1 MTLKA
6 IRVQR
11 RGKAGPS
18 APGTVDLYFD
28 ATIRS
33 WRYVDEDGNTYA
45 LASGGGGV
53 TSHPALTSLGWTAS
67 GHTLSTTYRLAGS
80 GASTA
85 AAEITYTSYTATL
98 LDDADAATAR
108 ATLGLVIGTDVQAY
122 DAGLTSL
129 TAADASAGLP
139 YVSAANTWASA
150 TYSGMLS
157 VVSGAWKVVGLRES
171 GGTDLTIGAISGSK
185 LLGVASGSVGGVT
198 VGTGLSLSAGTL
210 AVDTSTIA
218 TQAWVGAGYQPLDS
232 DLTAIAALSS
242 TGLVART
249 GSGTAAART
258 ITGGSGVTVTNGS
271 GVSGN
276 PTISFAGGTGQDDD
290 PTTAYTISVTPS
302 NASLFSRDSG
312 VTARS
317 TANGDTSQYRATQLT
332 GSISDFYS
340 TVGVAQTGWNYTGYI
355 SFKVKLITGSSIA
368 ATSRY
373 KMGWTNGGLSSLDAE
388 TAGRPTMIFRYLTG
402 LSHTNWMCYT
412 QNAAGSEETDS
423 LVAVAIN
430 TVYMLEVRLTS
441 TSITYL
447 INGNTVATHTT
458 RIPPTTASLNFQCG
472 NYATSR
478 SLYIIGSRMTMI
490 WA

>member
-1 MTLKA
+1 MSDRISPILLIQGATRATTRELTISGATLA
-6 IRVQR
+6 DDGGGR
-11 RGKAGPS
+11 
-18 APGTVDLYFD
+18 
-28 ATIRS
+28 ATLTI
-33 WRYVDEDGNTYA
+33 
-45 LASGGGGV
+45 SGGGGGGGAW
-53 TSHPALTSLGWTAS
+53 TSS
-67 GHTLSTTYRLAGS
+67 GYTFSSAYRLAGS

-85 AAEITYTSYTATL
+85 AAEIAYTSYTATL

-108 ATLGLVIGTDVQAY
+108 ATLGVVIGTDVQAY
-122 DAGLTSL
+122 DADLTGL
-129 TAADASAGLP
+129 AALGDGLP
-139 YVSAANTWASA
+139 YRASGTWATA

-157 VVSGAWKVVGLRES
+157 VVAGVWKVVGLRES
-171 GGTDLTIGAISGSK
+171 GGTDLTIGAISGTK

-218 TQAWVGAGYQPLDS
+218 TLAAVAAAYQPLDS
-232 DLTAIAALSS
+232 DLTAIAGLSS
-242 TGLVART
+242 TGLIART
-249 GSGTAAART
+249 GAGTAAART
-258 ITGGSGVTVTNGS
+258 ITGGTGVTVTNGS

-290 PTTAYTISVTPS
+290 PTTAYTISITPS
-302 NASLFSRDSG
+302 GSTLFSRDSG
-312 VTARS
+312 ITARS
-317 TANGDTSQYRATQLT
+317 ASNGDTSQYRATLFT
-332 GSISDFYS
+332 GSIADFYS
-340 TVGVAQTGWNYTGYI
+340 SVGVAQTGWSYTGYI

-368 ATSRY
+368 ATARY

-423 LVAVAIN
+423 LVAVATS

-447 INGNTVATHTT
+447 INGSTVATHTT
-458 RIPPTTASLNFQCG
+458 RIPPTTASMQIQCG
-472 NYATSR
+472 NYATGR
-478 SLYIIGSRMTMI
+478 NLYIIGARVTLQ

>member
-1 MTLKA
+1 MSPSRRTTSLVVKQGATRVVSRVLKFVGATLSEA
-6 IRVQR
+6 
-11 RGKAGPS
+11 AGE
-18 APGTVDLYFD
+18 AVI
-28 ATIRS
+28 TI
-33 WRYVDEDGNTYA
+33 
-45 LASGGGGV
+45 SGGGGGV
-53 TSHPALTSLGWTAS
+53 PTTRTI
-67 GHTLSTTYRLAGS
+67 STTAPLTGGGDLSADRTLAVS
-80 GASTA
+80 
-85 AAEITYTSYTATL
+85 
-98 LDDADAATAR
+98 AATTTAQGVVEL
-108 ATLGLVIGTDVQAY
+108 ATDGE
-122 DAGLTSL
+122 
-129 TAADASAGLP
+129 ASAGVVVQGNDSRLSDSRTP
-139 YVSAANTWASA
+139 TGAAGGDLGG
-150 TYSGMLS
+150 TYPSPT
-157 VVSGAWKVVGLRES
+157 VTQARGLRETAGPTTLTMGAVADGELLRRS
-171 GGTDLTIGAISGSK
+171 GTTLVGAAIGVVVQAHNALLAAI
-185 LLGVASGSVGGVT
+185 A
-198 VGTGLSLSAGTL
+198 GLSSNGF
-210 AVDTSTIA
+210 I
-218 TQAWVGAGYQPLDS
+218 
-232 DLTAIAALSS
+232 
-242 TGLVART
+242 ART
-249 GSGTAAART
+249 GSGSAVTRT

-276 PTISFAGGTGQDDD
+276 PTISFSGGTGQDDD

-332 GSISDFYS
+332 GSIADFYS

-447 INGNTVATHTT
+447 INGTTVATHTT
-458 RIPPTTASLNFQCG
+458 RIPPTTASMQIQCG
-472 NYATSR
+472 NYATGR
-478 SLYIIGSRMTMI
+478 SLYIIGARVTLQ

>member
-1 MTLKA
+1 MSTRMLLR
-6 IRVQR
+6 RVAGRVAVAPTGMVALFYDSLLR
-11 RGKAGPS
+11 R
-18 APGTVDLYFD
+18 VRL
-28 ATIRS
+28 
-33 WRYVDEDGNTYA
+33 VDESGDVA
-45 LASGGGGV
+45 DLASGGGGV
-53 TSHPALTSLGWTAS
+53 TSHPALTGLAWTSS
-67 GHTLSTTYRLAGS
+67 GHTGSAGALAGFNGS
-80 GASTA
+80 GA
-85 AAEITYTSYTATL
+85 
-98 LDDADAATAR
+98 
-108 ATLGLVIGTDVQAY
+108 
-122 DAGLTSL
+122 AGN
-129 TAADASAGLP
+129 
-139 YVSAANTWASA
+139 VSA
-150 TYSGMLS
+150 
-157 VVSGAWKVVGLRES
+157 
-171 GGTDLTIGAISGSK
+171 
-185 LLGVASGSVGGVT
+185 
-198 VGTGLSLSAGTL
+198 GTGLSLSAGTL
-210 AVDTSTIA
+210 AADTSVMA
-218 TQAWVGAGYQPLDS
+218 TLAAVAAAYQPLDS

-276 PTISFAGGTGQDDD
+276 PTISFSGGTGQDDD

>member
-6 IRVQR
+6 IRLQR

-33 WRYVDEDGNTYA
+33 WRYADEGGNTYA
-45 LASGGGGV
+45 LASGGGV
-53 TSHPALTSLGWTAS
+53 SSHPALAGLTWSSS
-67 GHTLSTTYRLAGS
+67 GHTGNAGALAGFNGS
-80 GASTA
+80 G
-85 AAEITYTSYTATL
+85 E
-98 LDDADAATAR
+98 
-108 ATLGLVIGTDVQAY
+108 
-122 DAGLTSL
+122 AG
-129 TAADASAGLP
+129 
-139 YVSAANTWASA
+139 N
-150 TYSGMLS
+150 
-157 VVSGAWKVVGLRES
+157 
-171 GGTDLTIGAISGSK
+171 
-185 LLGVASGSVGGVT
+185 VT

-249 GSGTAAART
+249 GAGTAAART

-276 PTISFAGGTGQDDD
+276 PTISFSGGTGQDDD

-332 GSISDFYS
+332 GSIADFYS
-340 TVGVAQTGWNYTGYI
+340 TVGVAQTGWNYSGYI

-423 LVAVAIN
+423 LVAVSIN

-447 INGNTVATHTT
+447 INGSTVATHTT

>member
-1 MTLKA
+1 MSDRISPILLIQGATRATTRELTISGATLA
-6 IRVQR
+6 DDGGGR
-11 RGKAGPS
+11 
-18 APGTVDLYFD
+18 
-28 ATIRS
+28 ATLTI
-33 WRYVDEDGNTYA
+33 A
-45 LASGGGGV
+45 GGGGGLW
-53 TSHPALTSLGWTAS
+53 TSSGITGTAN
-67 GHTLSTTYRLAGS
+67 RIAGFNGGG
-80 GASTA
+80 GAA
-85 AAEITYTSYTATL
+85 YYQ
-98 LDDADAATAR
+98 
-108 ATLGLVIGTDVQAY
+108 IGTDVQAY

-139 YVSAANTWASA
+139 YVTGANTWASA

-157 VVSGAWKVVGLRES
+157 VVAGAWKVVGLRES
-171 GGTDLTIGAISGSK
+171 GGTDLTIGAISGTK

-210 AVDTSTIA
+210 AVDTATIA
-218 TQAWVGAGYQPLDS
+218 TLAAVAAAYQPLDS
-232 DLTAIAALSS
+232 DLTAIAGLSS
-242 TGLVART
+242 TGLIART
-249 GSGTAAART
+249 GAGTVAART
-258 ITGGSGVTVTNGS
+258 ITGGSGVTVTNG
-271 GVSGN
+271 GGQGGN

-290 PTTAYTISVTPS
+290 PTTAYTISITPS
-302 NASLFSRDSG
+302 GSTLFSRDSG
-312 VTARS
+312 ITARS
-317 TANGDTSQYRATQLT
+317 ASNGDTSQYRATLFT
-332 GSISDFYS
+332 GSIADFYS

-368 ATSRY
+368 ATARY

-423 LVAVAIN
+423 LVAVATS

-447 INGNTVATHTT
+447 INGSTVATHTT
-458 RIPPTTASLNFQCG
+458 RIPPTTASMQIQCG
-472 NYATSR
+472 NYATGR
-478 SLYIIGSRMTMI
+478 SLYIIGARVTLQ

>member
-1 MTLKA
+1 MSDRISPILL
-6 IRVQR
+6 IQ
-11 RGKAGPS
+11 G
-18 APGTVDLYFD
+18 
-28 ATIRS
+28 ATR
-33 WRYVDEDGNTYA
+33 A
-45 LASGGGGV
+45 LARQVTITGATLTDNGGGAAELAISGGGGGLWT
-53 TSHPALTSLGWTAS
+53 TSGITGTANRIA
-67 GHTLSTTYRLAGS
+67 GFNGS
-80 GASTA
+80 GAA
-85 AAEITYTSYTATL
+85 AYYQ
-98 LDDADAATAR
+98 
-108 ATLGLVIGTDVQAY
+108 IGTDVQAY

-139 YVSAANTWASA
+139 YVTGANTWASA

-157 VVSGAWKVVGLRES
+157 VVAGAWKVVGLRES

-198 VGTGLSLSAGTL
+198 VGTGLSLAAGSL

-232 DLTAIAALSS
+232 DLTAIAGLSS
-242 TGLVART
+242 NGLIART
-249 GSGTAAART
+249 GAGTAAART
-258 ITGGSGVTVTNGS
+258 VTGGSGVTVTNGD

-332 GSISDFYS
+332 GSIADFYS
-340 TVGVAQTGWNYTGYI
+340 TVGVAQTGWNYSGYI

-430 TVYMLEVRLTS
+430 TVYLLEVRLTS

-447 INGNTVATHTT
+447 INGSTVATHTT